1 MATKREIIA
10 GALSEIGL
18 GLYIFDST
26 PEQLEDA
33 RKRLDLIAARISA
46 TGPRWGYSMGT
57 GLDTETGLPDTVQEY
72 FRLALAISIAP
83 TYGKAVSRETT
94 AQFMQAKNAMLI
106 TNYTIPQVQY
116 PTTMPI
122 GTGNQIGV
130 KDRPYFQPPDD
141 LLAGNDGVIDLS
153 Q

>member
-1 MATKREIIA
+1 MATKRQIIA

-18 GLYIFDST
+18 GLYIFDSS

-33 RKRLDLIAARISA
+33 RQRLDNIAAEMSP
-46 TGPRWGYSMGT
+46 TGPRFGYSMGS
-57 GLDTETGLPDTVQEY
+57 GLDAETGLPDTVRR
-72 FRLALAISIAP
+72 FFSLALAIDIAP
-83 TYGKAVSRETT
+83 TYGKEVSRATT
-94 AQFMQAKNAMLI
+94 AKYIQAKNAALI